1 MDTTMTKTM
10 LWLLLAIAVAANA
23 LVSFQLEGA
32 FQLLLSVV
40 AGIVGLSAIAGLVAL
55 KRASSG

>member
-23 LVSFQLEGA
+23 FFSFQLEGA
-32 FQLLLSVV
+32 FKVLLSVV
-40 AGIVGLSAIAGLVAL
+40 AGVVGLAAVTGLVAL
-55 KRASSG
+55 KRASSD